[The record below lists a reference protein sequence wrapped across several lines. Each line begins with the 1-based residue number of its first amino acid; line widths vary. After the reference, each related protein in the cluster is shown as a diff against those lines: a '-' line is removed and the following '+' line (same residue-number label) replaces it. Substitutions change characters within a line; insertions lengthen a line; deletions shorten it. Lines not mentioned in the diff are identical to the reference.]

1 MQFANAAVAA
11 GVDDAFTGV
20 GLVATDIDNDGRVDV
35 FTGNRSFE
43 TNSLYQNNGGTFTD
57 IAVTAGITSVG
68 LGMGVASLDYDND
81 LDFDLYWTTWPA
93 AANAFYENIDGTT
106 FNEVAVATLTDD
118 PLGWGISVNAGD
130 IDNDGW
136 MDFLVT
142 NGFDNTTTPNV
153 LFHNQANGTFADA
166 TWSLSGGGA
175 FDGRGVAFAD
185 YDKDGDLDVVVTSDS
200 DTHTR
205 LWRNDSITAN
215 HWIVIRL
222 VGTSTNKSAIG
233 ARVEVTSS
241 VRTTVQEVSGGAG
254 RGSFNSL
261 PLELGLGAA
270 AGSVDISIRWPGGG
284 TQTVDGVAADQTIT
298 IVEALPVPSASPIAT
313 VLTVLLLAATGV
325 VLARVRLSW
334 ST

>member
-81 LDFDLYWTTWPA
+81 LDFDLYWTTWPV

-185 YDKDGDLDVVVTSDS
+185 YDKDGDLDVGVTSDS

-222 VGTSTNKSAIG
+222 VGG
-233 ARVEVTSS
+233 PP
-241 VRTTVQEVSGGAG
+241 RTRAPLA
-254 RGSFNSL
+254 RGSK
-261 PLELGLGAA
+261 
-270 AGSVDISIRWPGGG
+270 
-284 TQTVDGVAADQTIT
+284 
-298 IVEALPVPSASPIAT
+298 
-313 VLTVLLLAATGV
+313 
-325 VLARVRLSW
+325 
-334 ST
+334 